1 MRLWIKYCKKNFC
14 KLVRSSMEN
23 ERIYIKNMVCPRCV
37 SAVRDIFMKHGV
49 DAVNVELGIVD
60 VACPMDA
67 GQADGIRKD
76 LEANGF
82 ELIDDRRMRCVEQ
95 IRIGVIE
102 YVRDPGLQGKMNM
115 SDYLQ
120 RKCHREYSALSKL
133 FTEVKGMTVERFG
146 ILQKVEMVKEYLFYG
161 EMTVS
166 EIADMLHYS
175 SVAHL
180 SSQFKSVTG
189 MSPTEF
195 RQMKD
200 RRLSP
205 IDGI

>member
-1 MRLWIKYCKKNFC
+1 
-14 KLVRSSMEN
+14 MEN
-23 ERIYIKNMVCPRCV
+23 DRIYIKNMVCPRCI
-37 SAVRDIFMKHGV
+37 SAVRGIFMKHGV
-49 DAVNVELGIVD
+49 DAVNVELGVVD
-60 VACPMDA
+60 IAGPMESGQLDA
-67 GQADGIRKD
+67 IRMD
-76 LEANGF
+76 LEASGF

-120 RKCHREYSALSKL
+120 QKCHREYSALSKL

-200 RRLSP
+200 HRLSP

>member
-1 MRLWIKYCKKNFC
+1 
-14 KLVRSSMEN
+14 MEK
-23 ERIYIKNMVCPRCV
+23 ERIYIKNMVCPRCIA
-37 SAVRDIFMKHGV
+37 AVRGIFMKHGV
-49 DAVNVELGIVD
+49 DTVNVELGIVD
-60 VACPMDA
+60 TSCHMDA
-67 GQADGIRKD
+67 RQKEEVRRD

-82 ELIDDRRMRCVEQ
+82 ELLDDMRMKCVEQ

-102 YVRDPGLQGKMNM
+102 YVRTPELQEKMNM

-120 RKCHREYSALSKL
+120 EKCHREYSALSKL
-133 FTEVKGMTVERFG
+133 FTEVKGVTVERFG
-146 ILQKVEMVKEYLFYG
+146 ILQKVELVKELLFYG

-166 EIADMLHYS
+166 EIADRLHYS

-200 RRLSP
+200 HKLAP